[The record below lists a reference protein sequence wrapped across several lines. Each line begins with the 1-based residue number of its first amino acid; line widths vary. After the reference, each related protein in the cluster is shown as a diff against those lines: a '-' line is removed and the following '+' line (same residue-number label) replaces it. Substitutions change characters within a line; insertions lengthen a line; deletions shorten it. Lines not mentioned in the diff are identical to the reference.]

1 MPETV
6 GNRKMLLIVDALPRS
21 PWFNMA
27 LDETLSGARDLAVSR
42 GASAFAR
49 FYSWDCKCLSFGY
62 AQPHQRVVSENP
74 GLPAV
79 RRPTGGGTVPH
90 GEDLTYSIV
99 LFPGSIIFGTGR
111 NDLYLCFHKALMQ
124 AFMHLGVQCGIR
136 AEKSTN
142 SGYYRCFEKPVQGDL
157 LLSDG
162 RKIAGAAQKH
172 GRDSVMMQGSVCTGL
187 VGVPQDRF
195 RELFVKSIVE
205 IAGVSVEKFK
215 LPERVEKEAA
225 ELAVRKYATGSWNV
239 ERKA

>member
-1 MPETV
+1 MPETA

-21 PWFNMA
+21 PWLNMA
-27 LDETLSGARDLAVSR
+27 LDETLSGAQGLAVSR

-49 FYSWDCKCLSFGY
+49 FYSWDRKCVSFGY
-62 AQPHQRVVSENP
+62 AQPHQRVVSGNP
-74 GLPAV
+74 GLPSV
-79 RRPTGGGTVPH
+79 RRPTGGGTVLH

-99 LFPGSIIFGTGR
+99 LFPGSVIFGMGR
-111 NDLYLCFHKALMQ
+111 NDLYLCFHNALMQ
-124 AFMHLGVQCGIR
+124 AFMHLGVQCAIR
-136 AEKSTN
+136 AEKSAN

-162 RKIAGAAQKH
+162 RKIAGAAQRH
-172 GRDSVMMQGSVCTGL
+172 GRDSIMMQGTVCTGL

-205 IAGVSVEKFK
+205 TAGLSMEKFNI
-215 LPERVEKEAA
+215 PERVEKDAA
-225 ELAVRKYATGSWNV
+225 ELAVRKYAADSWNV

>member
-1 MPETV
+1 MPETAHS
-6 GNRKMLLIVDALPRS
+6 RKTLVIADPAPRS
-21 PWFNMA
+21 PWMNMA
-27 LDETLSGARDLAVSR
+27 VDEILSNSR
-42 GASAFAR
+42 EVAASHSSCAFIR
-49 FYSWDCKCLSFGY
+49 FYSWDRKCVSFGY
-62 AQPHQRVVSENP
+62 AQPHQRVASGNP
-74 GLPAV
+74 GLPSV

-99 LFPGSIIFGTGR
+99 LFPGSVIFGMGR

-124 AFMHLGVQCGIR
+124 AFLHIGIQCGIR

-172 GRDSVMMQGSVCTGL
+172 GRDSIMMQGSVCTGL
-187 VGVPQDRF
+187 VSVPQDRF
-195 RELFVKSIVE
+195 RELFVKSIAE
-205 IAGVSVEKFK
+205 IAGLSMEKFK
-215 LPERVEKEAA
+215 IPERAEKDAV
-225 ELAVRKYATGSWNV
+225 ELAVRKYATDSWNV